1 MGCFDVYCAL
11 CGVRLNGG
19 MIRDISK
26 EPKKP
31 QTIST
36 TRWMERCT
44 VLVPHKKPQHGFLE
58 TACNCTFE
66 RKGQSYFLCY
76 AKKKNKFVPM
86 EGAGLAVHT
95 DCWRAARKATGG
107 KALTFEHF
115 DMNKLRLQYK
125 GAHNYT
131 LTHLKYSPAD
141 TYNKT
146 QHFANDD
153 IENIKE
159 SDRYILFSPLGAS
172 AASKRNAAR
181 VAGNARRLLLQ
192 RGRRA
197 TANSRPSPSEK
208 AREFKNQKRKGN
220 NGGMWRSKKGANGV
234 YRWVPA

>member
-1 MGCFDVYCAL
+1 
-11 CGVRLNGG
+11 
-19 MIRDISK
+19 
-26 EPKKP
+26 
-31 QTIST
+31 
-36 TRWMERCT
+36 
-44 VLVPHKKPQHGFLE
+44 
-58 TACNCTFE
+58 
-66 RKGQSYFLCY
+66 
-76 AKKKNKFVPM
+76 
-86 EGAGLAVHT
+86 
-95 DCWRAARKATGG
+95 
-107 KALTFEHF
+107 
-115 DMNKLRLQYK
+115 MNKLRLQYK

-208 AREFKNQKRKGN
+208 LVNLRTRNARETMAGCGAAGRQRRLPLGAGVKSDYSTVRYCLLDLRNYVTHIK
-220 NGGMWRSKKGANGV
+220 WRRAGHALCKSCAGCWNSYPIQIEFHSRV
-234 YRWVPA
+234 HQ